1 MNLSFNEN
9 RDSNIIRIQKN
20 LIMMN
25 FDIEM
30 VNKVLLYFNINSED
44 QAIDYLSKNSEGL
57 WMHPFIEKIDEE
69 PKNIE
74 ESKEDNNNSSIIKG
88 MTSKIKDLKNRGF
101 SNIIY
106 NSLTNESQT
115 NSIDSEPGLICEIC
129 GEPKSLHIKDN
140 TLDEDVK
147 EDLIQI
153 SENNEENNNI
163 DNNNINNNL
172 IQDHNINNQID
183 NNSMNINNND
193 ECPICLDKIN
203 EPVELE
209 SCHHKFCYECFNE
222 YLLDLIEKKNIEKIP
237 CPNKNC
243 SNKELNEEFF
253 SQYLTEEQY
262 FKFRQV
268 RSQIEISKDP
278 KKIFCPHCDSYA
290 SVPDYEK
297 HQLDPNDPNYI
308 KSTITCINGHNF
320 CSCGIALHDGE
331 CYKDSNDFQ
340 KFLIDERVKQCP
352 KCGFYIKKLHGCN
365 HMTCGNPLC
374 KYEFCWLCMEEAVPG
389 HFQYGRCKGM
399 QFVNPN
405 SCFYKFR
412 IRFPCI
418 YCIYNLL
425 MILIIVSV
433 LILIPS
439 LIFIFIAVII
449 LAFSDEIHIF
459 NNKLINIFYILTV
472 CFALFALNNIGHCF
486 ILILILILLL
496 RLSCKLLFCCFQQ
509 LSKFKSILINN

>member
-74 ESKEDNNNSSIIKG
+74 ESKEENNNSSLIKG

-222 YLLDLIEKKNIEKIP
+222 YLLDLIEKKI
-237 CPNKNC
+237 
-243 SNKELNEEFF
+243 
-253 SQYLTEEQY
+253 
-262 FKFRQV
+262 
-268 RSQIEISKDP
+268 
-278 KKIFCPHCDSYA
+278 
-290 SVPDYEK
+290 
-297 HQLDPNDPNYI
+297 
-308 KSTITCINGHNF
+308 
-320 CSCGIALHDGE
+320 
-331 CYKDSNDFQ
+331 
-340 KFLIDERVKQCP
+340 
-352 KCGFYIKKLHGCN
+352 
-365 HMTCGNPLC
+365 
-374 KYEFCWLCMEEAVPG
+374 
-389 HFQYGRCKGM
+389 
-399 QFVNPN
+399 
-405 SCFYKFR
+405 
-412 IRFPCI
+412 
-418 YCIYNLL
+418 
-425 MILIIVSV
+425 
-433 LILIPS
+433 
-439 LIFIFIAVII
+439 
-449 LAFSDEIHIF
+449 
-459 NNKLINIFYILTV
+459 
-472 CFALFALNNIGHCF
+472 
-486 ILILILILLL
+486 
-496 RLSCKLLFCCFQQ
+496 
-509 LSKFKSILINN
+509 